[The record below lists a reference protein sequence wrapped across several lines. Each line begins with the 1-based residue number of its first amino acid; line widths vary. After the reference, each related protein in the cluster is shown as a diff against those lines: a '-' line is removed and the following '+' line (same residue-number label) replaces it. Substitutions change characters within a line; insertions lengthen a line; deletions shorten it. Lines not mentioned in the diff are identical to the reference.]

1 MIFLDDISNYEK
13 EIKGNIKNFYNA
25 TGIDCSFLNDEGA
38 TLFTSSSCQNR
49 CDICNYIPNITNN
62 DFDCKNVHAYGLVQ
76 SERFGGRYIYF
87 CPVGFTWFI
96 SPVANSDKI
105 IGALLG
111 GPLLM
116 FEKQEFLEFDILQKN
131 KPQKLNYDKIV
142 KCLENIPEVSPERV
156 NSLSEILLYTSS
168 YILYDEKN
176 IAKEKSEASEQ
187 QSEIN
192 EYLKAIKLVDESE
205 SPAYPLT
212 KENELMSA
220 ITDGDKQEASRLLN
234 EILGYIFFT
243 CGGSFEII
251 RARVLEL
258 VVLLS
263 RAALAGGAESEQIFG
278 LNYKYITEINK
289 FKNVD
294 ELCFW
299 LTEIMKKFMNN
310 MFRFNEVQHVD
321 VIYKAVEYIRR
332 NYMKKISLDDVA
344 LNVYLSPSY
353 FSKIFK
359 NEMKCNFSTYLN
371 NVRIEHSK
379 KLLLSNDVK
388 LVDVAGIVGFENQ
401 SYFSK
406 VFKKLTGGTPKKFRE
421 TRGKLHNKVFLD
433 ESASNNQN
441 NKI

>member
-1 MIFLDDISNYEK
+1 M
-13 EIKGNIKNFYNA
+13 KNFHNA
-25 TGIDCSFLNDEGA
+25 TGIDCSFLNTDGES
-38 TLFTSSSCQNR
+38 LFSSSICESK
-49 CDICNYIPNITNN
+49 CDICSYIPNITKA
-62 DFDCKNVHAYGLVQ
+62 DFNCKNVHAYGLLQ
-76 SERFGGRYIYF
+76 AERFGGRYIYF
-87 CPVGFTWFI
+87 CPVGLTWFV
-96 SPVANSDKI
+96 SPIANSDKI

-116 FEKQEFLEFDILQKN
+116 FEKQEFLDYDILQKHE
-131 KPQKLNYDKIV
+131 PQKSNYDDIV
-142 KCLENIPEVSPERV
+142 KCLDTIPEVSPERV
-156 NSLSEILLYTSS
+156 NSLSEMLLYSSS
-168 YILYDEKN
+168 YLLYNEKN
-176 IAKEKSEASEQ
+176 MSVEKSEASEQ
-187 QSEIN
+187 QGEIN
-192 EYLKAIKLVDESE
+192 EYLKSIKLVDESE
-205 SPAYPLT
+205 SPVYPLT
-212 KENELMSA
+212 KENELLSA
-220 ITDGDKQEASRLLN
+220 ITEGDKQEASRLLN

-243 CGGSFEII
+243 AGGIFEVI
-251 RARVLEL
+251 RARILEL

-321 VIYKAVEYIRR
+321 VIYKAIDYIRR

-359 NEMKCNFSTYLN
+359 NEMKCNFSVYLN

-379 KLLLSNDVK
+379 KLLLSNEVK

-406 VFKKLTGGTPKKFRE
+406 VFKKLTGGTPKKYRE
-421 TRGKLHNKVFLD
+421 TRGKLQNKVFLD
-433 ESASNNQN
+433 ETQQYNQN